1 MLSEPILHISL
12 VLQLLTLSLLNAGW
26 MTFPPLRTG
35 VGINRVSIA
44 QITPLLLMQIIFYV
58 NIVFPLINWVGVLFC
73 FDRSIEIF
81 VLKCSKIDLNK
92 KLL

>member
-1 MLSEPILHISL
+1 
-12 VLQLLTLSLLNAGW
+12 